1 MTTTMAAARFYTNL
15 SRISP
20 NYASSSTH
28 LAVGA
33 AVLPLLPLLVIHD
46 AFLWQEVSHEEV
58 QCRGGGAAG
67 FWCGSSKRQYIDEN
81 LTEETLLLCKIFNN
95 SIPKWNFFIFWEFT
109 TVDTI
114 LWTCK
119 SISSPQA
126 RVTSEKSLWFRSL
139 LKEMHDRVSRL
150 ILVHLKISSNSSTH
164 NWRQIVFQPV
174 GRLSILLCR
183 QWASPPLHG
192 QAQPPEKLELVF
204 CSLIFSSSS

>member
-28 LAVGA
+28 LTVEA

-81 LTEETLLLCKIFNN
+81 LTEETLLLCKIFNS
-95 SIPKWNFFIFWEFT
+95 SIPKWNVFVFREFSM
-109 TVDTI
+109 VDTS
-114 LWTCK
+114 LWSCK
-119 SISSPQA
+119 SLSSPQA
-126 RVTSEKSLWFRSL
+126 RVTSEKSLRFQSL
-139 LKEMHDRVSRL
+139 FKEMSRL
-150 ILVHLKISSNSSTH
+150 ILVHLKISSISSTH
-164 NWRQIVFQPV
+164 NLRRIVFQPV
-174 GRLSILLCR
+174 GRLSILLCHR
-183 QWASPPLHG
+183 WPAPLPLHQ
-192 QAQPPEKLELVF
+192 QAQPPDKLELVF
-204 CSLIFSSSS
+204 CPLIASLSS